1 MKTSPRRTPTRYN
14 LRDAVVTARERT
26 ELEKERTIAQTLHI
40 RRAATKKTQAKR
52 SSSEISQ
59 YDTLEQDTL
68 GLLDTLP
75 EPKQELEQELEQEQ
89 ELFFQSSEQVEQ
101 LQNEE
106 KTSERNTKRRRMQE
120 LYKQIIYRLNVVRSV
135 VAPLVVGS
143 AVLIGKYIFENYFV
157 FSLIT
162 ISLLFRWY

>member
-75 EPKQELEQELEQEQ
+75 EPKQELEQEQ